1 MLYNLP
7 IPLSSGFGS
16 IYTNIG
22 NVRNQ
27 GLDILVGYR
36 DRFKKLNYSVS
47 VTGSFNSNLVTNLD
61 GTNSNP
67 VLDGNNNYGD
77 KYATQGAML
86 NQNITYTLA
95 GLPFGQ
101 FYGFRSLGIYKTDED
116 AAKGPQQAGK
126 VAHAGDLIF
135 QDVNNDGAINDLD
148 RTVIGNP
155 YPKFTFGLN
164 INLNYQHFDLAALF
178 TGALGVDLF
187 NGVAPYA
194 ESIWAD
200 GNTTSKVFNAS
211 FLGTNGLTSQP
222 RIGLVNAAG
231 TSFTPDPNGN
241 YSKVNSYFVENGSY
255 AKLKN
260 IQIGYTFSNSLLEKA
275 KIKYA
280 RLFLMGSNVFTIT
293 GYSGIDPELGS
304 QDLNTN
310 GGTTSRGIDAPYK
323 YPSVKI
329 YTIGLDLTL

>member
-1 MLYNLP
+1 M
-7 IPLSSGFGS
+7 
-16 IYTNIG
+16 
-22 NVRNQ
+22 
-27 GLDILVGYR
+27 
-36 DRFKKLNYSVS
+36 
-47 VTGSFNSNLVTNLD
+47 
-61 GTNSNP
+61 
-67 VLDGNNNYGD
+67 
-77 KYATQGAML
+77 
-86 NQNITYTLA
+86 
-95 GLPFGQ
+95 
-101 FYGFRSLGIYKTDED
+101 
-116 AAKGPQQAGK
+116 
-126 VAHAGDLIF
+126 
-135 QDVNNDGAINDLD
+135 
-148 RTVIGNP
+148 
-155 YPKFTFGLN
+155 N
-164 INLNYQHFDLAALF
+164 INLNYKHFDLAALF